1 MLPFSEDVM
10 VDECVRGREREVM
23 SNLAETE
30 GSRKNARRRGGS
42 GRDRP
47 SGTER
52 VPLCSAEEER
62 VRAGFLQE
70 GEKINR

>member
-1 MLPFSEDVM
+1 
-10 VDECVRGREREVM
+10 M